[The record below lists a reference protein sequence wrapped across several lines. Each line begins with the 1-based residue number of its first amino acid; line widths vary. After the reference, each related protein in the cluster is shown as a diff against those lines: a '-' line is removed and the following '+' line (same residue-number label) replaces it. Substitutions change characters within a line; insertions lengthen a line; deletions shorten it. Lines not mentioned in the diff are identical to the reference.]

1 MILTVDIGNSRIKWA
16 LWHEDAII
24 DRAAAAYELE
34 NCATIFDQL
43 FSDMEQSSDARD
55 ERFSREVL
63 TEIFAICVAGNE
75 VSQLFDSWVRQRWQL
90 DVEYLKTGKR
100 FKDVT
105 NAYDDPDQHG
115 VDRWACV
122 VAAHQLFPDVPVCVI
137 GAGTAITFD
146 MIKKTGQHMGGYILP
161 SYTAMRSALL
171 AGTANVVS
179 EYDSEFKKQDV
190 PNNTS
195 EAVNQGLHIL
205 LQAGVRE
212 FCQRAQDAL
221 RDEPDALE
229 APVQI
234 IITGGF
240 AQTILSY
247 PDIPVMRHEPDLVM
261 QGLYSIMKQRKA

>member
-1 MILTVDIGNSRIKWA
+1 M
-16 LWHEDAII
+16 
-24 DRAAAAYELE
+24 
-34 NCATIFDQL
+34 
-43 FSDMEQSSDARD
+43 
-55 ERFSREVL
+55 
-63 TEIFAICVAGNE
+63 
-75 VSQLFDSWVRQRWQL
+75 RQRWQL

-100 FKDVT
+100 FKDVI
-105 NAYDDPDQHG
+105 NAYDEPDQHG

-179 EYDSEFKKQDV
+179 EYDSEFKKQEV

-205 LQAGVRE
+205 LQAGIRE

-229 APVQI
+229 AAVQI

-247 PDIPVMRHEPDLVM
+247 PDIPVMRYEPDLVM
-261 QGLYSIMKQRKA
+261 QGLYSIMKQRKN